1 MQKFTETGSL
11 STQVEAGVAAADFLE
26 EGAFC
31 TTTQRIMIISP
42 WPASLQNL
50 VTELTTRCYD
60 VLLFHHA
67 DDSALSLL
75 QGDLL
80 LIDQT
85 RETRN
90 SRGGRM
96 GDEVQRLRDRGIPT
110 LSLVSEGVDASLVG
124 GDFIIWPSPAEALVD
139 RILSFDAPSSRPLFA
154 GISQL
159 LHKDIV
165 MDAKRMTVSQSGSRI
180 DLTKTEYDLLKVLL
194 SADGGVLSRQ
204 AMMDMVWGE
213 QYFGGSNTV
222 DAHIKSLRQ
231 KLGDDPKQPRYIVT
245 VRGVG
250 YRLAD

>member
-1 MQKFTETGSL
+1 
-11 STQVEAGVAAADFLE
+11 
-26 EGAFC
+26 
-31 TTTQRIMIISP
+31 MIISP
-42 WPASLQNL
+42 WPASLQTL
-50 VTELTTRCYD
+50 VGELTTRCYD
-60 VLLFHHA
+60 VMLFHHA

-85 RETRN
+85 RESR
-90 SRGGRM
+90 SRGSQVNE
-96 GDEVQRLRDRGIPT
+96 EVQRLRARGIPT
-110 LSLVSEGVDASLVG
+110 LSLVSEGVDSSLVG
-124 GDFIIWPSPAEALVD
+124 GDFILWPSSMEALVD
-139 RILSFDAPSSRPLFA
+139 RIQSFDAPSSRPLF
-154 GISQL
+154 GGSDQL

-165 MDAKRMTVSQSGSRI
+165 MDTRRMTVSQSGSRI

-194 SADGGVLSRQ
+194 GADGGVLSRQ
-204 AMMDMVWGE
+204 AMMDLVWGE

-222 DAHIKSLRQ
+222 DAHIKSLRH

>member
-1 MQKFTETGSL
+1 MNDIDGIEL
-11 STQVEAGVAAADFLE
+11 AEGVMATDFLE

-31 TTTQRIMIISP
+31 STTQRIMIISP
-42 WPASLQNL
+42 WPASLQSL
-50 VTELTTRCYD
+50 VAELTTRCYD

-67 DDSALSLL
+67 NDSALSLL

-85 RETRN
+85 RE
-90 SRGGRM
+90 SRSSKDGQVNE
-96 GDEVQRLRDRGIPT
+96 EVQRLRSRGIPT
-110 LSLVSEGVDASLVG
+110 LSLVSEGVGSDWAS
-124 GDFIIWPSPAEALVD
+124 GDFIVWPSPIEALVD
-139 RILSFDAPSSRPLFA
+139 RIESFEAPSSRPLL
-154 GISQL
+154 GGSDQL

-165 MDAKRMTVSQSGSRI
+165 MDARRMTVSQAGVRI

-194 SADGGVLSRQ
+194 GADGGVLSRQ
-204 AMMDMVWGE
+204 AMMDLVWGE

-222 DAHIKSLRQ
+222 DAHIKSLRH